1 LKSLR
6 KKKEMQ
12 GSPSRKA
19 ANDPAYRADYNI
31 DDERND
37 ERLG

>member
-1 LKSLR
+1 MKSLR
-6 KKKEMQ
+6 KKKEMN

-19 ANDPAYRADYNI
+19 ANDPAYRADYDI

-37 ERLG
+37 DCLG